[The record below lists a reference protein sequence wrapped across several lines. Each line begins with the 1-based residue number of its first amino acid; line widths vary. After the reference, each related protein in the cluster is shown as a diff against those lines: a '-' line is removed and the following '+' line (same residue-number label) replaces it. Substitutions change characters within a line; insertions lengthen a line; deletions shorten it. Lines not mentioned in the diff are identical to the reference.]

1 MCCGNAPRAAP
12 SLFLT
17 QCKTSCSRC
26 LCRVE
31 RAWLARPLVGCLRV
45 GWWVLALGRMG
56 EEGRCPSSPHSRTQC
71 THRRARGHRLPPPPH
86 YSTGPTVQTL
96 NGKKRVG
103 ATTATRPPWGTVCPT
118 MSSTQLGVAVSE
130 KRRTR
135 ETVCP
140 LVCGRKREHHAHSL
154 AMARVD
160 TLQRLG
166 ESWISTSSIWLS
178 PTLKPRSLERR
189 EQECATRSLM
199 SARV

>member
-1 MCCGNAPRAAP
+1 LVGWERKAVVHHPLTHAPSARAAAREAIA
-12 SLFLT
+12 FL
-17 QCKTSCSRC
+17 
-26 LCRVE
+26 
-31 RAWLARPLVGCLRV
+31 
-45 GWWVLALGRMG
+45 
-56 EEGRCPSSPHSRTQC
+56 PH
-71 THRRARGHRLPPPPH
+71 PH
-86 YSTGPTVQTL
+86 YSKGSTLQTL

-103 ATTATRPPWGTVCPT
+103 VTTATRPPWGTVCPT
-118 MSSTQLGVAVSE
+118 VSSTQLGVAVSE

-135 ETVCP
+135 ETVSP
-140 LVCGRKREHHAHSL
+140 LVRGRNKEHHAHSL